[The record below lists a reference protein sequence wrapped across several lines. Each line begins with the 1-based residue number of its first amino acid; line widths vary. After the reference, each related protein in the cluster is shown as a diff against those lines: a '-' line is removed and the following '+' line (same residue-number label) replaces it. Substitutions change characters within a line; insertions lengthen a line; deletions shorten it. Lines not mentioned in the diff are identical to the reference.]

1 MELKE
6 IESAI
11 EGVLFAAGE
20 PVGVERLCLGLE
32 VDRATM
38 DAVAQRLMDRYS
50 YERRGIRLGA
60 AGYQLPAVLCS
71 GIRSLYPQDF
81 GESEAGRGCPSLR
94 WRCWR

>member
-6 IESAI
+6 LEAAL

-50 YERRGIRLGA
+50 YVSAWCGWIPATSCALLRNSLPISARLWRIG
-60 AGYQLPAVLCS
+60 S
-71 GIRSLYPQDF
+71 R
-81 GESEAGRGCPSLR
+81 RGCPSLR